1 MSKTYEEK
9 LKETFKDKP
18 NYRRFSLLVSMGH
31 DYDFI
36 KKLYSDELKTF
47 DDLEFGAHGN
57 KYLIGAKQAIIEFD
71 NGHFVSVVGGVDQG
85 LYGDGI
91 STFEVGFPLPD
102 DSIDV
107 EGWLSPKEVSELMF
121 IIQSKEP
128 YE

>member
-18 NYRRFSLLVSMGH
+18 NYRIFSLLVSMGH

-47 DDLEFGAHGN
+47 DDLVFGAHGN

-71 NGHFVSVVGGVDQG
+71 NGHFVSVVGGADG

-121 IIQSKEP
+121 IIQCKEP